1 MGALELVVSVLVIAR
16 VARLI
21 AKDEGP
27 FGWFH
32 RVRLHLD
39 LYRQNTW
46 LKRGL
51 LCEVCVG
58 FYPFMGLGL
67 YLAQTA
73 GASVLVGIAYGLA
86 LSAVGVLLIKG
97 D

>member
-1 MGALELVVSVLVIAR
+1 MGALELVVAVLVIAR
-16 VARLI
+16 VARLVV
-21 AKDEGP
+21 KDEGP
-27 FGWFH
+27 FALFH
-32 RVRLHLD
+32 RARLRFD
-39 LYRQNTW
+39 LYKQNTW
-46 LKRGL
+46 WKRGL

-58 FYPFMGLGL
+58 FWPYMGLGL
-67 YLAQTA
+67 YLALHA